1 MLSINMSDV
10 MNVLNSIK
18 SYLIAFVVV
27 LILAIV
33 VMIAVGKQPKATK
46 RLIRGEACIA
56 IVLALL
62 IVVNLICTGPMRTML
77 ELVSAR
83 SDLSAET
90 TAEATEL
97 VSKIVEE
104 GVVLAKNEDA
114 VLPVASGSK
123 LNVFGWASTSPC
135 YGGTAPAR

>member
-10 MNVLNSIK
+10 INVLLSIA
-18 SYLIAFVVV
+18 SYMIGFGIV
-27 LILAIV
+27 LLLAVIII
-33 VMIAVGKQPKATK
+33 IAVRKKPKRVK

-56 IVLALL
+56 VVLALL
-62 IVVNLICTGPMRTML
+62 IAVNLICTGPMRTML